1 MTINEAE
8 YKSVVGLDQVYVAE
22 VTVDSASAYTADT
35 PEYLAPAADAAAEPS
50 TSQEMQYADDK
61 PFDVVTGEGETK
73 ITLTFTNVPF
83 EMVAKLLGKTFDSA
97 SGRMFDEGS
106 GSIPPDFALS
116 FRSMRSNGSYRY
128 FQYLKGK
135 FSAPKDEAQTVGASK
150 TPKSQQLVYTAVNTI
165 HKFDLGG
172 TADQSVKRVVGDD
185 DATNFSGTSWFSQ
198 VQTPVAVAP
207 SALALS
213 SSVPTDG
220 ASGISV
226 SADLTLTFNNAIKG
240 VTGIMLLLASDA
252 SVIAGSISLDATK
265 KIVTINPT
273 SSLSGSST
281 AYIIAYAVED
291 IYGQTLS
298 AAVNFTTT

>member
-8 YKSVVGLDQVYVAE
+8 YKSVVGLDQVYIAQ
-22 VTVDSASAYTADT
+22 VTADSAAAFTANT
-35 PEYLAPAADAAAEPS
+35 PEYLAPAADAAAEPT

-73 ITLTFTNVPF
+73 ITLTLTNVPF
-83 EMVAKLLGKTFDSA
+83 EMVAKLLGKTFDAA

-135 FSAPKDEAQTVGASK
+135 FGAPKDEAQTVGASK
-150 TPKSQQLVYTAVNTI
+150 TPKPQQLVYTAVNTI

-172 TADQSVKRVVGDD
+172 SADQSVKRVVGDE
-185 DATNFSGTSWFSQ
+185 DADNFSGATWFSQ
-198 VQTPVAVAP
+198 VQTPEAVAP
-207 SALALS
+207 SALSLS

-220 ASGISV
+220 ATGV
-226 SADLTLTFNNAIKG
+226 VVTADQTLTFNNALPN
-240 VTGIMLLLASDA
+240 TQGILLLKVSDGT
-252 SVIAGSISLDATK
+252 VVAGALSLDATK
-265 KIVTINPT
+265 KIVTMNPT
-273 SSLSGSST
+273 ANLTAST
-281 AYIIAYAVED
+281 DYLLVYAVTD
-291 IYGQTLS
+291 IYGQTLQG
-298 AAVNFTTT
+298 AVNFTTA